1 MKHIETNIF
10 ELIQDKPRMVRIIG
24 RRKAVDVFAELESAL
39 KEANLLPD
47 EYFLLDNK
55 FEDENRL
62 VPDLRDVICY
72 ANRDGSES
80 IYLDVYL
87 CGYDDVTD
95 KCQRFHFATGK
106 TLREDSYAFDRM
118 QYIAGY
124 IYKLFEGFGQ
134 QSSRYVLQA
143 KNKEVQRDTLM
154 EKIRTEYLD
163 YLKNVFVHNFSD
175 PADVGFEVGIRSMI
189 VSELPNCTLSEDKV
203 NELYY
208 ADNSLDVLT
217 KKCFHITKADK
228 FEINDTISSCKSFNE
243 EE

>member
-1 MKHIETNIF
+1 MKRIETNIF
-10 ELIQDKPRMVRIIG
+10 EQVEDRPGMVRIVG
-24 RRKAVDVFAELESAL
+24 RKKAVDVFAELESAL

-47 EYFLLDNK
+47 EYFRLDDK

-62 VPDLRDVICY
+62 IPDLRDVVCY
-72 ANRDGSES
+72 ANWGESEG

-95 KCQRFHFATGK
+95 KYQRFHFATGK

-163 YLKNVFVHNFSD
+163 YLKNIFVHNFSD

-189 VSELPNCTLSEDKV
+189 VSELPNCTLPKDKV

>member
-10 ELIQDKPRMVRIIG
+10 EQVEDRPGMERIVG
-24 RRKAVDVFAELESAL
+24 RKKAVDVFAELESAL

-47 EYFLLDNK
+47 EYFLLDDK

-62 VPDLRDVICY
+62 IPDLEGVICY
-72 ANRDGSES
+72 ANWGGSEG

-154 EKIRTEYLD
+154 EKIRMEYLD
-163 YLKNVFVHNFSD
+163 YLKNVLVHNFSD

-189 VSELPNCTLSEDKV
+189 VSELPNCTLPEDKV

-217 KKCFHITKADK
+217 KKCFNIARADVLK
-228 FEINDTISSCKSFNE
+228 INDTISSCKSFDE
-243 EE
+243 KE